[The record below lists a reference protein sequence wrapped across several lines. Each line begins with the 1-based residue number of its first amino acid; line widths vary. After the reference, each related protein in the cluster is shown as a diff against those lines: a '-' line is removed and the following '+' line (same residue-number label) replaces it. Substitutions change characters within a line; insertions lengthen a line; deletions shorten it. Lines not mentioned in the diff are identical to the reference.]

1 MRVALVTGGATG
13 IGAATVSALAADNLK
28 VALHYSSSKDAAIK
42 LADNLKSN
50 GAKVEVFHADLTQKG
65 STEDLVKNV
74 TSKLGAIDILVNN
87 AGLMSDEGITKMSDE
102 LWDEAINLNLS
113 VAFKLIRATAN
124 QMQLNKWGRIINVSS
139 QVALT
144 GSANHAHYAAA
155 KAGLL
160 GLTYSAAK
168 EFGASGVTV
177 NAVLPGRIE
186 TNMISDRSK
195 GRMDE
200 WLKQTPMGRLGKS
213 EEVASMIA
221 FLVSEKAS
229 YVTGAAINV
238 NGGLVMG

>member
-1 MRVALVTGGATG
+1 
-13 IGAATVSALAADNLK
+13 
-28 VALHYSSSKDAAIK
+28 
-42 LADNLKSN
+42 
-50 GAKVEVFHADLTQKG
+50 
-65 STEDLVKNV
+65 
-74 TSKLGAIDILVNN
+74 
-87 AGLMSDEGITKMSDE
+87 MSDESITKMSDE

-113 VAFKLIRATAN
+113 VAFKLIRATAD
-124 QMQLNKWGRIINVSS
+124 QMVLNKWGRIINVSS

-186 TNMISDRSK
+186 TNMIAQRSDE
-195 GRMDE
+195 RMDE
-200 WLKQTPMGRLGKS
+200 WLKQTPLARLGKA
-213 EEVASMIA
+213 EEIASMIA

>member
-28 VALHYSSSKDAAIK
+28 VALHYSSSKEAAIK

-87 AGLMSDEGITKMSDE
+87 AGQMSDEGITKMSDE

-124 QMQLNKWGRIINVSS
+124 QMQLNKWGRIVNVSS

-186 TNMISDRSK
+186 TNMISERSK

>member
-102 LWDEAINLNLS
+102 LWDGAINLNLS

-200 WLKQTPMGRLGKS
+200 WLKQTPMGRLGKA
-213 EEVASMIA
+213 EEIASMIA